1 MRCKRHDEKKIYIK
15 TRCKHLA
22 IVPISVYA
30 KREEIID
37 TQQLNKQVKRSR
49 VEYIHLDKIV
59 YAVVAEESEKAKET
73 PLDIIK
79 RLIENES
86 ENIAIDKTRYL
97 NTNGGTKKC

>member
-1 MRCKRHDEKKIYIK
+1 M
-15 TRCKHLA
+15 
-22 IVPISVYA
+22 
-30 KREEIID
+30 
-37 TQQLNKQVKRSR
+37 
-49 VEYIHLDKIV
+49 DKIV